1 MYERKL
7 TIIGGASSAQDAQAR
22 QVPEEATEL
31 LDAYSEAVMRVAEK
45 VGPAVVQVGVARE
58 GQARTERGIVPFKE
72 QGVGSGV
79 IIAPDGY
86 VVTNSHVVHDASQI
100 SVTLADGREMTASL
114 MGEDPIT
121 DAAVLRISPDIG
133 EKLPVAELGDSDR
146 LRVGQLVIAIG
157 NPHGFQST
165 VTAGVVSALG
175 RNLRGYGGR
184 LIEGIIQTDAALNP
198 GNSGGPL
205 VDSRGRVVGINTAV
219 IQHAQGLCF
228 AVPINTVKWVVGMLM
243 RDGHVSRA
251 YLGIAGQD
259 RPIHPRIRY
268 QFHLVN
274 PTVVE
279 VVEVLS
285 GGPAARA
292 GIQVGDLISA
302 VDGMPVRTVDD
313 LHRYLARVQPGQ
325 QARLEIL
332 RRDGTTLQRQEV
344 EVMLDHQAS

>member
-1 MYERKL
+1 MNERRF
-7 TIIGGASSAQDAQAR
+7 TIVESDSTHGSEMPQVPQDA
-22 QVPEEATEL
+22 TEV
-31 LDAYSEAVMRVAEK
+31 LDAYSEAVMQVAER
-45 VGPAVVQVGVARE
+45 VGPAVVQVGVVHE
-58 GQARTERGIVPFKE
+58 GRARTERGIVPFKE

-86 VVTNSHVVHDASQI
+86 VVTNSHVVHKATQI
-100 SVTLADGREMTASL
+100 TVTLADGREMVAAL
-114 MGEDPIT
+114 VGEDPIT
-121 DAAVLRISPDIG
+121 DTAVLRISPDLD

-243 RDGHVSRA
+243 RDGQVTRA

-259 RPIHPRIRY
+259 RPLHARIRY
-268 QFHLVN
+268 QFRLVN
-274 PTVVE
+274 PSAVEIVE
-279 VVEVLS
+279 VQS

-292 GIQVGDLISA
+292 GLRVGDLISA
-302 VDGMPVRTVDD
+302 IDSQPVRTIDD
-313 LHRYLARVQPGQ
+313 LHRYLARLQPGQ
-325 QARLEIL
+325 VARLEVL
-332 RRDGTTLQRQEV
+332 RRDGGTLQRQEIDV
-344 EVMLDHQAS
+344 VTDRQAA